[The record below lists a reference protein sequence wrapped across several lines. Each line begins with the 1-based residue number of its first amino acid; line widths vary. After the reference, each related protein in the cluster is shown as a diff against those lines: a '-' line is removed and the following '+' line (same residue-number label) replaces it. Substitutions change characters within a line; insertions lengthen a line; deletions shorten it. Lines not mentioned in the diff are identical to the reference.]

1 MLSDMDVFVGDVAIA
16 IYSRL
21 VGRPLQRL
29 RARRLAKRG
38 KIRSILFA
46 ADNPGV
52 LPARVLD
59 GVAEVWEG
67 RIRLWGAD
75 LWIQDVELPPEAGPL
90 GVFDEISRRRPR
102 SDWDGDLVFGP
113 RTWVYTLRTHQGRV
127 RWAVLDWQAG
137 TALAMLGFPD
147 RAPDHPEPGIPHG
160 GRGPG
165 R

>member
-1 MLSDMDVFVGDVAIA
+1 MLSDMDVFVVDVAIE
-16 IYSRL
+16 IHSRF

-46 ADNPGV
+46 ADKPGV

-75 LWIQDVELPPEAGPL
+75 LWIQDMELPPEAGPL
-90 GVFDEISRRRPR
+90 GVFDENSRRRPR
-102 SDWDGDLVFGP
+102 ADWDGDLVFGA

-127 RWAVLDWQAG
+127 RWSVLDWQAG
-137 TALAMLGFPD
+137 TALTMLGFPD
-147 RAPDHPEPGIPHG
+147 RAPDTP
-160 GRGPG
+160 
-165 R
+165 

>member
-1 MLSDMDVFVGDVAIA
+1 MLSDMDVFVVDVAIA

-46 ADNPGV
+46 ADNPRV

-75 LWIQDVELPPEAGPL
+75 L
-90 GVFDEISRRRPR
+90 
-102 SDWDGDLVFGP
+102 
-113 RTWVYTLRTHQGRV
+113 
-127 RWAVLDWQAG
+127 
-137 TALAMLGFPD
+137 
-147 RAPDHPEPGIPHG
+147 
-160 GRGPG
+160 
-165 R
+165 